1 MCACEPHRRQHFLVS
16 EASELRDQASRCRR
30 LADAICDTQARD
42 ILKRSAEEFENEA
55 RDQEGTN
62 GTGAFEPRDDR
73 INGSGS
79 DGS

>member
-1 MCACEPHRRQHFLVS
+1 MS
-16 EASELRDQASRCRR
+16 EVSELRDQAARCRR

-62 GTGAFEPRDDR
+62 GTGALEP
-73 INGSGS
+73 
-79 DGS
+79 

>member
-1 MCACEPHRRQHFLVS
+1 MS

-62 GTGAFEPRDDR
+62 GTGALESRDDH